1 MNLQSL
7 LYRDCGVFLLAI
19 PELSLVTRLH
29 LYAWPLHGV
38 RYLLYCCSKLPPSI
52 QLLNSPP
59 GEPQQRRDL
68 YSLLVRWWP
77 KYWHRYFHV
86 VSFYILFLPLF
97 LRFPLRSSTTA
108 VFYGHTIPCH
118 LSYTHLTI
126 HTLAHGHITIATTT
140 CGRSDSILHSDCG
153 WMDGGPQGKLLYPL
167 QCITIKY
174 IDSLL

>member
-7 LYRDCGVFLLAI
+7 LYRDCGVFLLAF

-126 HTLAHGHITIATTT
+126 YSYTSTRPHHNRDDHLWSFGLYTT
-140 CGRSDSILHSDCG
+140 S
-153 WMDGGPQGKLLYPL
+153 
-167 QCITIKY
+167 
-174 IDSLL
+174 